1 VRYLIVLALVS
12 GCLTDPP
19 YRPYAQQQGSQTGY
33 GPPPSQQPHGPY
45 ADPNSPTGYSNYPTY
60 QTNLNAAPAPAGA
73 TGPQPPPFDPSS
85 QAQGGVTV
93 MQSPPP
99 GAPPAAPPPAPAPLP
114 APPPPQPPPS
124 SPPSS
129 GLPPTVAG
137 RYVCW
142 VSGAGMYA
150 QSSLGTIT
158 LDFNS
163 SYSSTANAAAP
174 GTYRV
179 DGNHVLFNGGPLASY
194 VGVLESNRNGPLLRF
209 RVEHPNDPGPQLSIG
224 DHVCYLAH

>member
-1 VRYLIVLALVS
+1 VKCLIVVALAS

-19 YRPYAQQQGSQTGY
+19 YRPYAQQGSQTGY
-33 GPPPSQQPHGPY
+33 GPPPGQQQHGPY

-60 QTNLNAAPAPAGA
+60 QTNLNAAPAP

-85 QAQGGVTV
+85 QSQGGVTV

-99 GAPPAAPPPAPAPLP
+99 APQPAPQPAPPPMP
-114 APPPPQPPPS
+114 APPPPQQP
-124 SPPSS
+124 SPPS
-129 GLPPTVAG
+129 GLPPSVAG

-163 SYSSTANAAAP
+163 TYSSTANAAAP

-179 DGNHVLFNGGPLASY
+179 DANHVLFTGGPLASY
-194 VGVLESNRNGPLLRF
+194 VGVLESNRNGPLIRF

>member
-1 VRYLIVLALVS
+1 MVRLLILVALTS

-19 YRPYAQQQGSQTGY
+19 YRPYAQQQQTGY
-33 GPPPSQQPHGPY
+33 GPPPSQQQHGPY
-45 ADPNSPTGYSNYPTY
+45 PDSNSPTGYSNYPTY
-60 QTNLNAAPAPAGA
+60 QTNLNPAPAP
-73 TGPQPPPFDPSS
+73 TGPQPPPFDSSS
-85 QAQGGVTV
+85 QPQGGVTV
-93 MQSPPP
+93 MQSP
-99 GAPPAAPPPAPAPLP
+99 APQPQPQPAPLPPPAPAPLP
-114 APPPPQPPPS
+114 PAPAPGPPS
-124 SPPSS
+124 A

-163 SYSSTANAAAP
+163 SYSSSANPAAP

-179 DGNHVLFNGGPLASY
+179 DGNHVLFTGGPIASY
-194 VGVLESNRNGPLLRF
+194 VGVLESNRNGPLIRF
-209 RVEHPNDPGPQLSIG
+209 RVEHPNDPGPQLSVG
-224 DHVCYLAH
+224 DHVCYLAR